1 MTVYSYQCNNCTQEF
16 DAVLPLVEYDK
27 PQECPFCG
35 GTTTKLM
42 KLGGIRDDHPVWLDQ
57 TVRNQLQD
65 TDSPHVPIETRI
77 DYNRYLKD
85 NGIVPSN

>member
-16 DAVLPLVEYDK
+16 DAVLPLAEYDK

-35 GTTTKLM
+35 GETKKVM
-42 KLGGIRDDHPVWLDQ
+42 SVGGVQTSHPVWLDQ
-57 TVRNQLQD
+57 SVRNQLQD
-65 TDSPHVPIETRI
+65 TDSPHNPIESREQLEKH
-77 DYNRYLKD
+77 LKD

>member
-16 DAVLPLVEYDK
+16 DAVLPLAEYDK

-35 GTTTKLM
+35 GETTKLM

-57 TVRNQLQD
+57 SIRNQLQD
-65 TDSPHVPIETRI
+65 TDSPHIPIETRT